1 MKKIML
7 ASIMSILS
15 LCSFLFLSANNS
27 NKNFSP
33 SATFDKLWIEYDVFE
48 NDIKGMKIHVK
59 FTAYEMK
66 EMDAYL
72 AIYFQTDDENATWLM
87 DKNKKYNSSD
97 GYVAVYRSIKPQYDP
112 AVYNDLDVFMPYS
125 ELDLEPGEYDLA
137 MDVKVIYKTG
147 GMISKLTTHYF
158 EYTKPGTKPTITG
171 GALGIGISA
180 TFKDLW
186 IDFDVFENSEK
197 GMKIHAK
204 FSVNNMKNIEG
215 YLACYFEKKD
225 GTRLTSTNSTYRS
238 KTGQLAVYKLVTP
251 AYDQTDY
258 NDMSVFIPY
267 SAFELSAGRNDLKI
281 DADLIY
287 KEGGMIQH
295 MKYYNFWI
303 NK

>member
-1 MKKIML
+1 MKKIL
-7 ASIMSILS
+7 LTSTMSILS

-27 NKNFSP
+27 NKNFTP
-33 SATFDKLWIEYDVFE
+33 TATFDKLWIDYDVFD
-48 NDIKGMKIHVK
+48 NGVKGMKIHVK

-66 EMDAYL
+66 NMDAFL

-87 DKNKKYNSSD
+87 DKNNKYNSSD

-112 AVYNDLDVFMPYS
+112 AVYSDLDIFMPYS

-137 MDVKVIYKTG
+137 MDVKLIYKTG
-147 GMISKLTTHYF
+147 GMISKLTTYYF
-158 EYTKPGTKPTITG
+158 EYTKPGTKTTDAG
-171 GALGIGISA
+171 GAPGITA

-186 IDFDVFENSEK
+186 IDFDVYENSQK

-204 FSVNNMKNIEG
+204 FSVTNMKNIEG

-238 KTGQLAVYKLVTP
+238 KTGQLAVYRSIIPSYDP
-251 AYDQTDY
+251 ADY
-258 NDMSVFIPY
+258 NDLSVFIPY
-267 SAFELSAGRNDLKI
+267 SAFDLSAGRNDLKI

-295 MKYYNFWI
+295 MKYYDFWI

>member
-1 MKKIML
+1 
-7 ASIMSILS
+7 
-15 LCSFLFLSANNS
+15 
-27 NKNFSP
+27 
-33 SATFDKLWIEYDVFE
+33 
-48 NDIKGMKIHVK
+48 MKIHVK

-66 EMDAYL
+66 NMDAFL
-72 AIYFQTDDENATWLM
+72 AIYFQSDDENATWLM
-87 DKNKKYNSSD
+87 DKNSKYNSTD

-125 ELDLEPGEYDLA
+125 ELDLDPGEYDLA
-137 MDVKVIYKTG
+137 MDVKIIYKAG
-147 GMISKLTTHYF
+147 GLISRLTKYYF
-158 EYTKPGTKPTITG
+158 EYTKPGTTTTPVG
-171 GALGIGISA
+171 GAPGNKITA

-186 IDFDVFENSEK
+186 IDFDVYENSQK

-204 FSVNNMKNIEG
+204 LSVSSMKNIEG

-238 KTGQLAVYKLVTP
+238 KTGQLAVYKSITP

-258 NDMSVFIPY
+258 NDISVFMPY
-267 SAFELSAGRNDLKI
+267 SAFDLSAGRNDLKI

-295 MKYYNFWI
+295 LKYFDFWI

>member
-1 MKKIML
+1 MKKILL
-7 ASIMSILS
+7 ASIMSTLS
-15 LCSFLFLSANNS
+15 LCSFLFLSAKYP
-27 NKNFSP
+27 NKSFTP
-33 SATFDKLWIEYDVFE
+33 SATFGKLWIEYDVFD
-48 NDIKGMKIHVK
+48 NGIKGMKIHVK

-66 EMDAYL
+66 DMDAFL

-87 DKNKKYNSSD
+87 DKNNKYNSTD

-112 AVYNDLDVFMPYS
+112 AVFDDLDIFMPYT
-125 ELDLEPGEYDLA
+125 ELDLDPGEYDLA
-137 MDVKVIYKTG
+137 MDVKLIYKAG
-147 GMISKLTTHYF
+147 GTISKLTTYYF
-158 EYTKPGTKPTITG
+158 EYTKPGTKTTAAG
-171 GALGIGISA
+171 GAPGITA

-204 FSVNNMKNIEG
+204 FSVNSMKNIEG
-215 YLACYFEKKD
+215 FLACYFEKKD

-238 KTGQLAVYKLVTP
+238 KTGQLAVYRSITP
-251 AYDQTDY
+251 AYDQADY
-258 NDMSVFIPY
+258 NDLSVFIPY
-267 SAFELSAGRNDLKI
+267 SAFDVSAGRSDLKI

-295 MKYYNFWI
+295 MKYYDFWI

>member
-1 MKKIML
+1 MKKL
-7 ASIMSILS
+7 LLTSTMSILS
-15 LCSFLFLSANNS
+15 LCSFLFLSAKKPTKSFTPN
-27 NKNFSP
+27 
-33 SATFDKLWIEYDVFE
+33 ATFDKLWIDYDVFD
-48 NDIKGMKIHVK
+48 NGIKGMKIHVK

-66 EMDAYL
+66 DMDAFL
-72 AIYFQTDDENATWLM
+72 AIYFQSDDENATWLM

-112 AVYNDLDVFMPYS
+112 AVFNDLDVFMPYG

-137 MDVKVIYKTG
+137 MDVKLIYKAG

-158 EYTKPGTKPTITG
+158 EYTKAGTKTTVANGTPGIT
-171 GALGIGISA
+171 A

-186 IDFDVFENSEK
+186 IDFDVYENSQK

-204 FSVNNMKNIEG
+204 FSVSSMKNIEG
-215 YLACYFEKKD
+215 FLACYFEKKD
-225 GTRLTSTNSTYRS
+225 GTRLTTTNSTYRS
-238 KTGQLAVYKLVTP
+238 KTGQLAVYKSITP
-251 AYDQTDY
+251 AYDQADY
-258 NDMSVFIPY
+258 NDISMFIPY
-267 SAFELSAGRNDLKI
+267 SAFDLSPGRNDLKI

-295 MKYYNFWI
+295 LKYFDFWI

>member
-1 MKKIML
+1 
-7 ASIMSILS
+7 
-15 LCSFLFLSANNS
+15 
-27 NKNFSP
+27 
-33 SATFDKLWIEYDVFE
+33 
-48 NDIKGMKIHVK
+48 MKIHVK
-59 FTAYEMK
+59 FTAYQMK
-66 EMDAYL
+66 DMDAFL

-87 DKNKKYNSSD
+87 DKNNKYNSTD
-97 GYVAVYRSIKPQYDP
+97 GYVAVYKSIKPQYDP

-125 ELDLEPGEYDLA
+125 ELDLDPGEYDLA
-137 MDVKVIYKTG
+137 MDVKLIYKAG
-147 GMISKLTTHYF
+147 GAISKLTTYYF
-158 EYTKPGTKPTITG
+158 EYTKPGSTATPVG
-171 GALGIGISA
+171 GAPGNKITA

-186 IDFDVFENSEK
+186 VDFDVYENNQK

-204 FSVNNMKNIEG
+204 FSVSSMKNIEG

-225 GTRLTSTNSTYRS
+225 GTRLTSSNSTYRS
-238 KTGQLAVYKLVTP
+238 KTGQLAAYKLITP

-267 SAFELSAGRNDLKI
+267 SEFDLPSGRNDLKL

-295 MKYYNFWI
+295 LKYFDFWI